1 MNSKTIMKGAI
12 LAFCLIGML
21 VLPAAAAPAG
31 QGTTVQKA
39 AIDQGL
45 KDDLWANRYMYRLQE
60 FDLHVQRANSVIG
73 ILNKYSIDTSQM
85 QATLTTI
92 SGERSAIDTALT
104 NKDEESLKTINA
116 NLESLWK
123 QFMQEMKDSIKAHYT
138 AARAAAKANATKTA
152 GTTASSILSPSAAKA
167 IV

>member
-1 MNSKTIMKGAI
+1 MNSQTILKGAF

-31 QGTTVQKA
+31 QGVLGQKS

-45 KDDLWANRYMYRLQE
+45 KDDLWANHHQYRLQE

-73 ILNKYSIDTSQM
+73 ILNKYSIDTTQM

-92 SGERSAIDTALT
+92 SGERAALDTALT
-104 NKDEESLKTINA
+104 NKDKEGLKTINA
-116 NLESLWK
+116 NLVSLWK
-123 QFMQEMKDSIKAHYT
+123 QFAKERKDTVKAHYPAT
-138 AARAAAKANATKTA
+138 QVAPKASA
-152 GTTASSILSPSAAKA
+152 SPSEGIAT
-167 IV
+167 V